1 MQNSN
6 LTYKQGISL
15 IILFISGSSTVLTPG
30 LESKNDVWLAI
41 LLAMIFALPILFIFE
56 RLLYLFP
63 GKDLFDI
70 LQLIF
75 GKVLGKFFSILYIWF
90 SFHLGTL
97 VLCNFAYF
105 INIVA
110 LDNTPLIIPT
120 LFIAILCI
128 EAVTFGIEILGRW
141 GEFAIVVLIISISI
155 LVILLIKN
163 MNINNLMPIL
173 YDGFTPVFK
182 GAFSVFS
189 FPFAELVIFTMVF
202 TNFKEKGPPKI
213 YRIGLFLGGILL
225 LLTSLTD
232 ILILG
237 ADIAEIYYFPAYAA
251 VRRISLGTFIER
263 IEIVVSLVFLI
274 GGIVKISICLLA
286 TSKGVSKLFNFEDY
300 RFIVTPIAITMTI
313 LSTFIYK
320 SIMEMTTWAF
330 KVWPYYAFIFQAI
343 LPVIFFIAAE
353 IYVRFKKS

>member
-6 LTYKQGISL
+6 LTYKQAIIL
-15 IILFISGSSTVLTPG
+15 IILFISGSSTILTPG
-30 LESKNDVWLAI
+30 IEAKKDVWLAI
-41 LLAMIFALPILFIFE
+41 LLAMIFALPILLIFE
-56 RLLYLFP
+56 RFLYLFP
-63 GKDLFDI
+63 DKDLFDI
-70 LQLIF
+70 LQIIF

-97 VLCNFAYF
+97 VICNFAYF
-105 INIVA
+105 IDIVS
-110 LDNTPLIIPT
+110 LDNTPLIILT
-120 LFIAILCI
+120 LFIAIICI
-128 EAVTFGIEILGRW
+128 EAVTFGIEIIGRW
-141 GEFAIVVLIISISI
+141 GEFAVVFLIISISI
-155 LVILLIKN
+155 PVILLIKD

-173 YDGFTPVFK
+173 YDGFTPVLK

-202 TNFKEKGPPKI
+202 TSFKEKESPKI

-225 LLTSLTD
+225 LITSLSD

-237 ADIAEIYYFPAYAA
+237 ADIAEIDYFPAYTT
-251 VRRISLGTFIER
+251 VRRIKLGTFIER
-263 IEIVVSLVFLI
+263 IEILISMMFLI
-274 GGIVKISICLLA
+274 GGITKISICLLA
-286 TSKGVSKLFNFEDY
+286 ASKGVTKLFGFKEY
-300 RFIVTPIAITMTI
+300 RFIVTPIGITMSI

-320 SIMEMTTWAF
+320 SIMEMSTWAL

-353 IYVRFKKS
+353 IYVRFKKA